1 MKILSP
7 ENVRKLD
14 AYTIENEPILD
25 INLMERAAKACAN
38 KIQTKISTTQKI
50 YVFCGTGN
58 NGGDGLAIARML
70 ADEDFKVEVF
80 LISEKLNANSK
91 INFERLKAQK
101 KVKIQAFSVETISF
115 IFENNSVI
123 VDAIFGSGLNKPA
136 SGIALKTIKTIN
148 NAKQFVISIDIPSG
162 FFAEDN
168 SLLTFDKNLGFYPQA
183 VCANW
188 TLTLELPFLSFFFPD
203 SEQNIGNWEIV
214 PIGLDADFLNKI
226 DCNNYFVTAQFA
238 EKLLKNRKRF
248 THKGTYG
255 HALLVSG
262 CYGKMGA
269 AILASR
275 ACLRS
280 GVGLLTT
287 HIPRFGY
294 QIMQT
299 SLPEAM
305 LSIDTSD
312 ILVSEIPDLSKFSAV
327 GIGPALG
334 TKPNSR
340 KAVASLFEKCH
351 LPLVIDAD
359 ALNIISESSDLL
371 NSIPINSILTPHPL
385 EFERLAGK
393 SENYFARYQKQ
404 LEFAKQHQVFVVLK
418 GANTCICT
426 PKGESYFNSTGNSG
440 MATAGSGDV
449 LTGII
454 LALLAQA
461 YEPKIAAILG
471 VFLHGKAGDL
481 ALSEQSYESLIASDI
496 TENLGKAFHFLAT
509 KNKKNEKLTRN

>member
-7 ENVRKLD
+7 EKVRLLD
-14 AYTIENEPILD
+14 TYTIENEPILD
-25 INLMERAAKACAN
+25 INLMERAAKTCSN
-38 KIQTKISTTQKI
+38 KIQSQLSKLQKI

-70 ADEDFKVEVF
+70 ANEDFTLEVF
-80 LISEKLNANSK
+80 LISEKLNSNSK
-91 INFERLKAQK
+91 INLDRLKIQN
-101 KVKIQAFSVETISF
+101 KVKINLFKDEIDADY
-115 IFENNSVI
+115 FENNSVI
-123 VDAIFGSGLNKPA
+123 IDAIFGSGLNKPA
-136 SGIALKTIKTIN
+136 NETALKAIETIN
-148 NAKQFVISIDIPSG
+148 NSNQFVISIDIPSG
-162 FFAEDN
+162 FFAENN
-168 SLLTFDKNLGFYPQA
+168 SVLIFDKEKGFYPQA

-203 SEQNIGNWEIV
+203 SEQNVGNWEII
-214 PIGLDADFLNKI
+214 PIGLSNEFLKNI
-226 DCNNYFVTAQFA
+226 ETENYFVTDYFA
-238 EKLLKNRKRF
+238 SKLLKKRKKF
-248 THKGTYG
+248 THKGTFG
-255 HALLVSG
+255 HALLISG

-269 AILASR
+269 AVLASR
-275 ACLRS
+275 ACLRA

-294 QIMQT
+294 QIMQS

-334 TKPNSR
+334 TKPNSQ
-340 KAVASLFEKCH
+340 KAVASLFEKCN
-351 LPLVIDAD
+351 LQLVIDAD
-359 ALNIISESSDLL
+359 ALNIIAEKNELL
-371 NSIPINSILTPHPL
+371 NSIPQNSILTPHPL

-393 SENYFARYQKQ
+393 SNSFYERYLKQ
-404 LEFAKQHQVFVVLK
+404 REFAIQHHVFVVLK

-426 PKGESYFNSTGNSG
+426 PEGESFFNSTGNSG

-454 LALLAQA
+454 LALLAQS
-461 YEPKIAAILG
+461 YSPKEAAILG

-481 ALSEQSYESLIASDI
+481 ALNEQSKESLIASDL
-496 TENLGKAFHFLAT
+496 TENLGKAFHSLETRDT
-509 KNKKNEKLTRN
+509 KS